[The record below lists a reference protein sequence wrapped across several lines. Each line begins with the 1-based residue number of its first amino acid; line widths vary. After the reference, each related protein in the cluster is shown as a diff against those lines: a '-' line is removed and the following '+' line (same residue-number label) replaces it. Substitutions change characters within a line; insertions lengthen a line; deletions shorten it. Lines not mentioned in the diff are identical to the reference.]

1 MADINVL
8 KTNLERNGFVVNL
21 FGTPEDAAKYLN
33 EKIDGTTVSF
43 GGSKTL
49 DQMGLFESLGA
60 HNDVIWH
67 WYPKEGTT
75 ANETRMAAQ
84 DTKIYLS
91 SVNAIAETG
100 EMVNIDGAFNR
111 LASVFYG
118 HEKVYLV
125 ISKNKITEDY
135 DSAVWRAR
143 NIASPMNCQRY
154 GVATPCVKDGRCHDC
169 NSPERLCRGMSVIWK
184 HPMVGE
190 IEIILIDQDDMGF

>member
-1 MADINVL
+1 MGDVRKLEENL
-8 KTNLERNGFVVNL
+8 KKNGFVVKV
-21 FGTPEDAAKYLN
+21 FDKAEEAAVYLN
-33 EKIDGTTVSF
+33 QEIDGTTVSF

-49 DQMGLFESLGA
+49 DQMGLYDSLSS
-60 HNDVIWH
+60 HNEVLWH
-67 WYPKEGTT
+67 WYPAEGKT
-75 ANETRMAAQ
+75 ANEVRKEARES
-84 DTKIYLS
+84 KIYLS
-91 SVNAIAETG
+91 SVNAVAETG

-118 HEKVYLV
+118 HDKVYLV

-143 NIASPMNCQRY
+143 NIASPLNCKRY
-154 GVATPCVKDGRCHDC
+154 NVKTPCIVDGKCHDC

-190 IEIILIDQDDMGF
+190 IEIVLLDQDDMGF

>member
-1 MADINVL
+1 MGDINVL
-8 KTNLERNGFVVNL
+8 KMNLEKNGFVVNL
-21 FGTPEDAAKYLN
+21 FDTPEDASSFLN
-33 EKIDGTTVSF
+33 KQIDGTTVSF

-49 DQMGLFESLGA
+49 DEMGLFDSLGQ
-60 HNDVIWH
+60 HNDILWH
-67 WYPKEGTT
+67 WYPKEGMTQ
-75 ANETRMAAQ
+75 NEVRLAAQ
-84 DTKIYLS
+84 NTKVYLS

-143 NIASPMNCQRY
+143 NIASPMNCKRY
-154 GVATPCVKDGRCHDC
+154 GVKTPCVKDGRCHDC

-184 HPMVGE
+184 HPMVGD
-190 IEIILIDQDDMGF
+190 IEIVLIRKEMGF

>member
-1 MADINVL
+1 MGDINVL
-8 KTNLERNGFVVNL
+8 KMNLEKNGFVVNL
-21 FGTPEDAAKYLN
+21 FDTPEDASSFLN
-33 EKIDGTTVSF
+33 KQIDGTTVSF

-49 DQMGLFESLGA
+49 DEMGLFDSLGQ
-60 HNDVIWH
+60 HNDILWH
-67 WYPKEGTT
+67 WYPKEGMTQ
-75 ANETRMAAQ
+75 NEVRLAAQ
-84 DTKIYLS
+84 NTKVYLS

-143 NIASPMNCQRY
+143 NIASPMNCKRY
-154 GVATPCVKDGRCHDC
+154 GVKTPCVKDGRCHDC

-184 HPMVGE
+184 HPMVGD
-190 IEIILIDQDDMGF
+190 IEIVLIKKEMGF

>member
-1 MADINVL
+1 MVDINVL
-8 KTNLERNGFVVNL
+8 KTNLEKNGFTVNL
-21 FGTPEDAAKYLN
+21 FPSAEDASTYLN
-33 EKIDGTTVSF
+33 EQIDGRTVSF

-49 DQMGLFESLGA
+49 DDMGLFESLGS
-60 HNDVIWH
+60 HNDVLWH
-67 WYPKEGTT
+67 WYPNEGSSP
-75 ANETRMAAQ
+75 NETRSAAK
-84 DTKIYLS
+84 DTEIYLS

-143 NIASPMNCQRY
+143 NIASPMNCKRF
-154 GVATPCVKDGRCHDC
+154 GVKTPCVVDGKCHDC
-169 NSPERLCRGMSVIWK
+169 KSPERLCRGMSVIWR

-190 IEIILIDQDDMGF
+190 IEIVLIDKDDMGF

>member
-1 MADINVL
+1 MADIL
-8 KTNLERNGFVVNL
+8 KTKETLEKNGFKVNL
-21 FGTPEDAAKYLN
+21 FETPEEAAKYLN
-33 EKIDGTTVSF
+33 EQIDGTTVSF

-49 DQMGLFESLGA
+49 DEMGLFESLGS
-60 HNDVIWH
+60 HNDVLWH

-75 ANETRMAAQ
+75 QNETRMAAQ
-84 DTKIYLS
+84 NTKIYLS

-125 ISKNKITEDY
+125 ISKNKITDDY

-143 NIASPMNCQRY
+143 NIASPMNCKRY
-154 GVATPCVKDGRCHDC
+154 GVKTPCVKDGRCHDC

-190 IEIILIDQDDMGF
+190 IEIVLIDKDDMGF

>member
-1 MADINVL
+1 MGDINKL
-8 KTNLERNGFVVNL
+8 KANLEANGFVVNL
-21 FGTPEDAAKYLN
+21 FETPSEAADFLN
-33 EKIDGTTVSF
+33 EHIDSTTVSF

-49 DQMGLFESLGA
+49 DQMGLFDSLSA

-67 WYPKEGTT
+67 WYPKEGST
-75 ANETRMAAQ
+75 ANETRMAAK
-84 DTKIYLS
+84 DTKVYLS
-91 SVNAIAETG
+91 SVNAVAETG

-143 NIASPMNCQRY
+143 NIASPMNCKRY
-154 GVATPCVKDGRCHDC
+154 GVKTPCVVDGKCHDC
-169 NSPERLCRGMSVIWK
+169 KSPERLCRGMSVIWK
-184 HPMVGE
+184 APMAGD
-190 IEIILIDQDDMGF
+190 IEIVLINQEDMGF

>member
-1 MADINVL
+1 MGDINVL
-8 KTNLERNGFVVNL
+8 KMNLEKNGFVVNL
-21 FGTPEDAAKYLN
+21 FDTPEDASSFLN
-33 EKIDGTTVSF
+33 KQIDGTTVSF

-49 DQMGLFESLGA
+49 DEMGLFDSLGQD
-60 HNDVIWH
+60 NDILWH
-67 WYPKEGTT
+67 WYPKEGMTQ
-75 ANETRMAAQ
+75 NEVRLAAQ
-84 DTKIYLS
+84 NTKVYLS

-143 NIASPMNCQRY
+143 NIASPMNCKRY
-154 GVATPCVKDGRCHDC
+154 GVKTPCVKDGRCHDC

-184 HPMVGE
+184 HPMVGD
-190 IEIILIDQDDMGF
+190 IEIVLIRKEMGF